1 MTAYQW
7 ATVLAVVCLLALMM
21 WRPVVE
27 LAARLADPADT
38 LTRIAERAAEG
49 MMRAAMGT
57 DPPPP
62 PRRDD
67 DDQGYV
73 Y

>member
-1 MTAYQW
+1 MTV
-7 ATVLAVVCLLALMM
+7 TVLAVVCLLALMM

-27 LAARLADPADT
+27 MVEAARRLD
-38 LTRIAERAAEG
+38 EWAAEQAAEARRKRPMPPG
-49 MMRAAMGT
+49 WHRAG
-57 DPPPP
+57 
-62 PRRDD
+62 DD

>member
-1 MTAYQW
+1 MSTWYQW
-7 ATVLAVVCLLALMM
+7 ATAGAILCTATLLV
-21 WRPVVE
+21 WRPVAE
-27 LAARLADPADT
+27 LWIATGEPENLAQ
-38 LTRIAERAAEG
+38 RAAEG
-49 MMRAAMGT
+49 TLRAAMGT

-62 PRRDD
+62 PRRWDD